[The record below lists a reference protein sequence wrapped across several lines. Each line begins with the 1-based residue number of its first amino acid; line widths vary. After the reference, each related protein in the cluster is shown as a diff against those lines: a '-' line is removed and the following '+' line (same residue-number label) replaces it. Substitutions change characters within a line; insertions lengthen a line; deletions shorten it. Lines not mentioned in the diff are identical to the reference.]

1 MKMKQE
7 DRQALRAFYQT
18 LAAQSFTDAQE
29 ALYWALVKGK
39 EARVNWIR
47 SYGGTVGVPAP
58 ILAILASDVEITKA
72 DLAVIAATAVASKTG
87 TGLSGFV
94 DKVISIITA
103 PIRWL
108 FGG

>member
-1 MKMKQE
+1 MKQE
-7 DRQALRAFYQT
+7 DREALRAFYQT
-18 LAAQSFTDAQE
+18 LGRELFTDEQV
-29 ALYWALVKGK
+29 ALYRALTKGK
-39 EARVNWIR
+39 DARVNWIR

-72 DLAVIAATAVASKTG
+72 DLAVITATAVASKTG